1 MPRTVEDV
9 EQFLIRLNRTFERDE
24 KSGMFLVSSGADSP
38 PIVIIVDDPIVV
50 LRVDIG
56 AVPQEQTT
64 QNEIFR
70 RMLELNAA
78 DLVHASYG
86 VEGEEIVLTAGMP
99 LENLDANELAAVLS
113 DLDVALVRHISQLR
127 KLAG

>member
-9 EQFLIRLNRTFERDE
+9 EEFLIRLNRHFDHDD
-24 KSGMFLVSSGADSP
+24 GMFIVSTGVDSP
-38 PIVIIVDDPIVV
+38 PIAISVDDPIVV

-56 AVPQEQTT
+56 KTPEDPSA
-64 QNEIFR
+64 QNDVFR
-70 RMLELNAA
+70 RMLELNTA

-86 VEGEEIVLTAGMP
+86 VAGDEIVLTAGLP
-99 LENLDANELAAVLS
+99 LENLDVNELAAVLS
-113 DLDVALVRHISQLR
+113 DIDMALVSHVGELR

>member
-9 EQFLIRLNRTFERDE
+9 EEFLIRLSRTFDH
-24 KSGMFLVSSGADSP
+24 SDGMFIVSSGVDSP
-38 PIVIIVDDPIVV
+38 PIAIRVDDPIVV

-56 AVPQEQTT
+56 EVPEEEAT
-64 QNEIFR
+64 QNAVFR
-70 RMLELNAA
+70 RMLELNSS

-86 VEGEEIVLTAGMP
+86 LAGDEIVLTAGLP
-99 LENLDANELAAVLS
+99 LENLDANELAVVLS
-113 DLDVALVRHISQLR
+113 DIDVALVSHIGELR

>member
-9 EQFLIRLNRTFERDE
+9 EQFLIRLDRTFDHDD
-24 KSGMFLVSSGADSP
+24 GMFIVSSGADSP
-38 PIVIIVDDPIVV
+38 PIAIRVDDPIVV

-56 AVPQEQTT
+56 KVPEDPAS
-64 QNEIFR
+64 QNDVFR
-70 RMLELNAA
+70 RMLELNSS

-86 VEGEEIVLTAGMP
+86 LAGNEIVLTAGLP
-99 LENLDANELAAVLS
+99 LENLDANELAVVLS
-113 DLDVALVRHISQLR
+113 DIDVALVSHIGELR

>member
-9 EQFLIRLNRTFERDE
+9 EQFLIRLNRTFDRDE
-24 KSGMFLVSSGADSP
+24 ESGMFLVSSGAERP
-38 PIVIIVDDPIVV
+38 PIAISVDDPIVV

-56 AVPQEQTT
+56 PLPKDQAT
-64 QNEIFR
+64 QNDVFR
-70 RMLELNAA
+70 RMLELNAS

-86 VEGEEIVLTAGMP
+86 LEGDEIVLTAGMP
-99 LENLDANELAAVLS
+99 LENLDDNELAAVLS
-113 DLDVALVRHISQLR
+113 DLDMALVRHVGELR